1 MSHVDSS
8 SVDTVNK
15 LPKPRVFL
23 EAQSRKAKVVTFYR
37 NGNQFEHGVR
47 VSFVPG
53 KTFPTMDHLMDFLT
67 EKASDVPFGVR
78 YIFTTTGKMIA
89 NMDDL
94 QHGQSYVISGIKQF
108 RFLNYGSNDR
118 SQVLDS
124 SASLNGS
131 TRDDLSSR
139 ATFTMPLR
147 RSYNDLYTQKQ
158 RSQLPDIK
166 VVTLISKQDRS
177 VKSKVI
183 LNLRTPKSF
192 ESVLKDL
199 AEAVN
204 IDRPSKLLTESGQ
217 EVSDIFSL
225 NYTRALTTRTFFYLT
240 SCPSHTRFL
249 PSSLPV
255 AF

>member
-8 SVDTVNK
+8 TISTSK
-15 LPKPRVFL
+15 QLLPKPRVFV
-23 EAQSRKAKVVTFYR
+23 EAQNRKAKVVTFYR
-37 NGNQFEHGVR
+37 NGNQFEHGIR
-47 VSFVPG
+47 LSFVPG

-67 EKASDVPFGVR
+67 EKAPDIAFGVR

-94 QHGQSYVISGIKQF
+94 QHGQTYVISGVKQF
-108 RFLNYGSNDR
+108 RLLNYGLGDR
-118 SQVLDS
+118 SQLMDS
-124 SASLNGS
+124 SSSLHGGS
-131 TRDDLSSR
+131 IRDDLSSR
-139 ATFTMPLR
+139 ATFSLPLR

-158 RSQLPDIK
+158 RGQLPDLK

-199 AEAVN
+199 ADAVN
-204 IDRPSKLLTESGQ
+204 IERPAKLLTETGQ
-217 EVSDIFSL
+217 EVSINCFTQL
-225 NYTRALTTRTFFYLT
+225 
-240 SCPSHTRFL
+240 HI
-249 PSSLPV
+249 
-255 AF
+255 